1 MSFGFNSPL
10 TTIDTERKHPLG
22 TQRTGSQGRRYRYGY
37 NAGADTLAAGEIVG
51 QHTNS
56 TYGNITGTVATFV
69 DGAVSSIGLGI
80 GMALAAIPTTNWGW
94 FQTNGPNDTAIT
106 TDGNVA
112 EGDPL
117 TVAGTTS
124 PDGTVLKMV
133 DGAEEAVIGWALD
146 ADSSTSQVAGTAV
159 LAMDQFW

>member
-1 MSFGFNSPL
+1 MSVDLNMPL
-10 TTIDTERKHPLG
+10 TEYDTTKVHPLG
-22 TQRTGSQGRRYRYGY
+22 YKVEFGGSTYRYAY

-56 TYGNITGTVATFV
+56 TYGNVTGTVATFV

-80 GMALAAIPTTNWGW
+80 GMAMSAAPTLNYCWV
-94 FQTNGPNDTAIT
+94 QTGGKNEKALT

-133 DGAEEAVIGWALD
+133 DGAEEAVIGWAID
-146 ADSSTSQVAGTAV
+146 ADSSTSQAVGTAV
-159 LAMDQFW
+159 LSMDQFW